1 MKIAVIGA
9 GIAGRMVCLEALKHQ
24 FDVTLFEQSSFFDI
38 KGCSLTAAGM
48 LAPYCELEYGEPIIA
63 EIGKRSLNLW
73 AQHHQ
78 KMDQAFYFQNEG
90 SIIISH
96 RSDLPQQHRLTRSI
110 EHHGYQDQL
119 QRIDRQTLEV
129 LEPALNPNFNQ
140 AMFIEKEG
148 QVDPE
153 SFFTAFNQQVLP
165 KIKAFENTTIS
176 ISEDKTLNFDTSN
189 RFGTNRKKVLA
200 PLFQKGQRRARS
212 ARNEFIASTNTYL
225 NDTKCSNSSK
235 NFLLRKKE
243 PSSVFSLEENYKRLE
258 KKLSSKGVIYDDF
271 DLIFDCRGLGAND
284 RFPQLRGVRGEVIH
298 LEIDGVNLNRPVRVM
313 HPRYPIYLVPRPG
326 NKLLIGASSIEA
338 NDSSPISVRS
348 ALDLLSAAYSVA
360 SHFGEAR
367 ILTTRTNCRPAT
379 PDNLPMIHR
388 DDRIIT
394 LNGLFRHGWLMA
406 PAMAEAALDLVT
418 GRENPFLTSLL
429 KEEL

>member
-24 FDVTLFEQSSFFDI
+24 FEVTLFEQSSFFDI

-119 QRIDRQTLEV
+119 QRIDRQTLNV

-140 AMFIEKEG
+140 AIFIEKEG

-165 KIKAFENTTIS
+165 NIKAFENTTIS
-176 ISEDKTLNFDTSN
+176 ISK
-189 RFGTNRKKVLA
+189 
-200 PLFQKGQRRARS
+200 
-212 ARNEFIASTNTYL
+212 
-225 NDTKCSNSSK
+225 
-235 NFLLRKKE
+235 
-243 PSSVFSLEENYKRLE
+243 E

-338 NDSSPISVRS
+338 NDYSPISVRS

-388 DDRIIT
+388 DGRIIT

-418 GRENPFLTSLL
+418 GHENPFLTSLF